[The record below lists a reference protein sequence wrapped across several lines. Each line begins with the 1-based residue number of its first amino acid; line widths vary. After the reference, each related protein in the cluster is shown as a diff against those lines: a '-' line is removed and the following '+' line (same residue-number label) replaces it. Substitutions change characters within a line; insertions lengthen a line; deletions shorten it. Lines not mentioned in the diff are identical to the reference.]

1 MKSRSSQN
9 IYFELDPSYVFFS
22 HDVMPNRL
30 SQLKRDDRWWRQ
42 FSVTRLLVA
51 ILGLKRFHLSYRAH
65 SPLRVQWLIRLY
77 AMFIINSNQSQS
89 QSLETFEYSK
99 KNTI

>member
-1 MKSRSSQN
+1 MKSISSQN

-51 ILGLKRFHLSYRAH
+51 ILGLKRFHLSYRA
-65 SPLRVQWLIRLY
+65 QWLIRLY
-77 AMFIINSNQSQS
+77 AI
-89 QSLETFEYSK
+89 
-99 KNTI
+99 